1 MKRGIH
7 SDLFRLAVA
16 ASNDGVVI
24 VDARARDMPL
34 VYVNPAFER
43 LTGYQAAEVLGH
55 NCRFLQGEDTQQ
67 EGLAVVRSAL
77 KSGAS
82 CVTTLR
88 NYRRDGSLFW
98 NELRL
103 APIRDRGGR
112 ISHVVG
118 TLSDVTE
125 RVLAEQQLLQKQQRL
140 ERTKRLLE
148 GLALKDGLTGLYNRR
163 YFSEQLARD
172 WNRAR
177 RDQVPLT
184 LIMIDVDHF
193 KRFND
198 TYGHLAGDHCIRV
211 VGEAAR
217 RWFARGADL
226 VARYG
231 GEEFVVLTTGV
242 ERRQAR
248 ERAEAL
254 RLGIRDIPIEIAG
267 HSEAPT
273 VTVSIGLATATP
285 DERIAPEDL
294 LASADRALYQAK
306 RQGRDRVVLAPALR
320 TLAHAA

>member
-16 ASNDGVVI
+16 ASNDGLVI

-43 LTGYQAAEVLGH
+43 LTGYRAAEVLGH
-55 NCRFLQGEDTQQ
+55 NCRFLHGEDTQQ

-77 KSGAS
+77 KTGAS
-82 CVTTLR
+82 CITTLR
-88 NYRRDGSLFW
+88 NYRKDGSLFW

-103 APIRDRGGR
+103 APIRDARGR
-112 ISHVVG
+112 ISHIVG

-163 YFSEQLARD
+163 YFSEQLVRD

-177 RDQVPLT
+177 RDQLPVT

-198 TYGHLAGDHCIRV
+198 TFGHLAGDHCIRV
-211 VGEAAR
+211 VGEATR

-231 GEEFVVLTTGV
+231 GEEYVVLTTGV

-254 RLGIRDIPIEIAG
+254 RQGIRDIPIEIPG
-267 HSEAPT
+267 HDDAPT
-273 VTVSIGLATATP
+273 ITVSIGLATAVP
-285 DERIAPEDL
+285 DDRVTPEDL
-294 LASADRALYQAK
+294 LAAADRALYQAK